1 MKIDNP
7 IFTVNVSDAVDITQ
21 RPLSN
26 QLKVTLR
33 EACKKCIE
41 STVVGSTEQDI
52 INASQAL
59 AIAHRIALSQYITGL
74 KIQKFANS
82 ASINDTITLENE
94 INLFIKEFNKAT
106 K

>member
-7 IFTVNVSDAVDITQ
+7 IFTVNVGSDEKS
-21 RPLSN
+21 LESK
-26 QLKVTLR
+26 LKLTLKT
-33 EACKKCIE
+33 ACKE
-41 STVVGSTEQDI
+41 FL
-52 INASQAL
+52 INADVDTIQASQSL

-94 INLFIKEFNKAT
+94 INLFIKEFNKVA